1 MSISN
6 IALSHIIEQHKK
18 RWKEHP
24 EECPAEINSMSEE
37 EAYDGI
43 RSCTF
48 LDTEIPGEAREKFVK
63 RLKKE
68 KKEKNKRKK

>member
-1 MSISN
+1 MMN
-6 IALSHIIEQHKK
+6 EKLAKQIEQHKK
-18 RWKEHP
+18 HWREHP

-37 EAYDGI
+37 EVYDGI

-68 KKEKNKRKK
+68 KKRKINRKK

>member
-1 MSISN
+1 
-6 IALSHIIEQHKK
+6 
-18 RWKEHP
+18 
-24 EECPAEINSMSEE
+24 MSEE
-37 EAYDGI
+37 EVYDGI

-48 LDTEIPGEAREKFVK
+48 LDTEIPGEAIEKFVK

>member
-6 IALSHIIEQHKK
+6 IALRHIIEQHKK
-18 RWKEHP
+18 RWREHP

-37 EAYDGI
+37 EVYEGI
-43 RSCTF
+43 RNCAF
-48 LDTEIPGEAREKFVK
+48 LDTESPDESKEGFVR

-68 KKEKNKRKK
+68 QKNK